1 MINWWPIRASR
12 LENPDYQRL
21 TSAERLYLEYII
33 SEYSLRGP
41 FCRSDLEIAVTLG
54 LSEDKVRRA
63 RRRVGRATN
72 DSLRLASELH
82 CRPLAIGIGWVMYAP
97 GWQKGNQNFA
107 TQYVDVPIATVQKG
121 DFFAS
126 VPRFTFDFLLALVR
140 RKKLTHA
147 DVVVWL
153 VLFYKYW
160 RCRGKREDHRFFITK
175 RELSQLSGVPN
186 ASACVEHLYK
196 QYCFKSGGHLFEYMD
211 QGPRLVVSEWT
222 WNADP
227 QEDKTSAENLK
238 VLREEIAET
247 VELQK
252 QRKDMSRKKRKSQRG
267 YLT

>member
-1 MINWWPIRASR
+1 MINWWPVTASR
-12 LENPDYQRL
+12 LENPKYQSL
-21 TSAERLYLEYII
+21 TAAERLYVEYII

-63 RRRVGRATN
+63 RRRVGRAT
-72 DSLRLASELH
+72 DDILRMASEVH
-82 CRPLAIGIGWVMYAP
+82 CRPLAAGIGWVMYVV

-107 TQYVDVPIATVQKG
+107 TRYVDVPIATVQEG

-126 VPRFTFDFLLALVR
+126 IPRFSFEVLLALVR

-153 VLFYKYW
+153 ALFYKYW

-186 ASACVEHLYK
+186 ASACVEHLHK
-196 QYCFKSGGHLFEYMD
+196 QHCFKGGDHLFEYMD
-211 QGPRLVVSEWT
+211 QGPRLVVSEWK
-222 WNADP
+222 WCADP
-227 QEDKTSAENLK
+227 QEDKTNAEHLK
-238 VLREEIAET
+238 VFREEVAKA

-252 QRKDMSRKKRKSQRG
+252 QFKDMPRKKREPQRG